1 MGIGRSGSPI
11 FCCSTLNGGPSQPE
25 TAETEVLLHHNY
37 LHGAYTALRD
47 TNLFRR
53 FYLTIREMAKRDWF
67 IEEGEY
73 ALYALAANKKP
84 ADIPLIDSILWANHN
99 RLGRIK

>member
-1 MGIGRSGSPI
+1 
-11 FCCSTLNGGPSQPE
+11 
-25 TAETEVLLHHNY
+25 
-37 LHGAYTALRD
+37 
-47 TNLFRR
+47 
-53 FYLTIREMAKRDWF
+53 MAKRDWF